1 MAGPWWST
9 GSLAA
14 ATSPSTSQTRTR
26 CAALGQRHA
35 PEGYD
40 RRRLLSPLTQV
51 LASRVSKVPKW
62 QRDCFLQ
69 FILPIL
75 VIALLFLVSYV
86 LVVLGPLKGISGTHP
101 AGAGPGVGSAH
112 GAGSPSGVTIEL
124 DPPGNEL

>member
-1 MAGPWWST
+1 MADPWWST
-9 GSLAA
+9 GSLVA
-14 ATSPSTSQTRTR
+14 ATSLSTSQTRTR
-26 CAALGQRHA
+26 CACPWSKARTRGIAAA
-35 PEGYD
+35 PF
-40 RRRLLSPLTQV
+40 PPHMQV

-75 VIALLFLVSYV
+75 VIALLFLVSYA
-86 LVVLGPLKGISGTHP
+86 LVVLGPLKGISGTLP

-112 GAGSPSGVTIEL
+112 GAGSSSGVTIEL